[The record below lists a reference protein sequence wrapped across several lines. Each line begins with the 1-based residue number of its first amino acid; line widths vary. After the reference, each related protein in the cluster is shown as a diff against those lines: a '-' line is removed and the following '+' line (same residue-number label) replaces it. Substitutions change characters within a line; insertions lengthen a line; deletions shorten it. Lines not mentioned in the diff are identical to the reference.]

1 MLPKTQRVTK
11 TLFPEL
17 LGKGVFCSSATFS
30 ARLLSSPTI
39 KCSVVVSKKAAGTA
53 VLRNRLKRRFAAALE
68 NVLAAA
74 RKNGSLKAPFTAAFF
89 VKVAGGKVAKGA
101 AVAAKEVSLSEIEAE
116 ILALLKKV
124 KLV

>member
-1 MLPKTQRVTK
+1 MLPKAQRVTK

-30 ARLLSSPTI
+30 ARLLASPTL

-68 NVLAAA
+68 NVLAKA
-74 RKNGSLKAPFTAAFF
+74 RKNDSLEAPFMGAFF
-89 VKVAGGKVAKGA
+89 VKVPVVKTAKGA
-101 AVAAKEVSLSEIEAE
+101 AGQAKEASLPEIEAE

>member
-1 MLPKTQRVTK
+1 MLKKTQRVTK

-17 LGKGVFCSSATFS
+17 LGKGVFCSSTTFT
-30 ARLLSSPTI
+30 ARFLTSPTL

-68 NVLAAA
+68 NVLDKVQ
-74 RKNGSLKAPFTAAFF
+74 KNGSLKAPFMGAFF
-89 VKVAGGKVAKGA
+89 VKVPAGQVVKGVKNTA
-101 AVAAKEVSLSEIEAE
+101 PEIPLADIEAE
-116 ILALLKKV
+116 ILLLLKKV

>member
-1 MLPKTQRVTK
+1 MLPKAQRVTK

-17 LGKGVFCSSATFS
+17 LGKGVFCSSASFT
-30 ARLLSSPTI
+30 ARLLSSPTV

-53 VLRNRLKRRFAAALE
+53 VLRNRIKRRFAAALE
-68 NVLAAA
+68 NVLVAVQ
-74 RKNGSLKAPFTAAFF
+74 KNGSLKAPFAGAFF
-89 VKVAGGKVAKGA
+89 VKVPRG
-101 AVAAKEVSLSEIEAE
+101 ETSLAEIEAE

>member
-30 ARLLSSPTI
+30 ARLLSSPTL

-68 NVLAAA
+68 NVLSVVQ
-74 RKNGSLKAPFTAAFF
+74 KNGSLKAPFMGAFF
-89 VKVAGGKVAKGA
+89 VKVVGGKAVKGA
-101 AVAAKEVSLSEIEAE
+101 VGGAKEVPLPEIEAE

>member
-1 MLPKTQRVTK
+1 MLPKAQRVTK

-30 ARLLSSPTI
+30 ARLIESPKV

-53 VLRNRLKRRFAAALE
+53 VLRNRIKRRFAAALE
-68 NVLAAA
+68 TVLADIQKKGA
-74 RKNGSLKAPFTAAFF
+74 LKKTFAGAFF
-89 VKVAGGKVAKGA
+89 VRVEAKC
-101 AVAAKEVSLSEIEAE
+101 AVKERPIAELEAE

>member
-1 MLPKTQRVTK
+1 MLPKAQRVTK

-17 LGKGVFCSSATFS
+17 LGKGVFCSSAGFT
-30 ARLLSSPTI
+30 ARLLASPTL

-53 VLRNRLKRRFAAALE
+53 VLRNRLKRRFTAALE
-68 NVLAAA
+68 NVLAKAQ
-74 RKNGSLKAPFTAAFF
+74 KNGSLKAPFMGAFF
-89 VKVAGGKVAKGA
+89 VKVAGGKVT
-101 AVAAKEVSLSEIEAE
+101 KEVPLAEIETE

>member
-30 ARLLSSPTI
+30 ARLLASPTL

-53 VLRNRLKRRFAAALE
+53 VLRNRIKRRFAAALE
-68 NVLAAA
+68 NVLAEV
-74 RKNGSLKAPFTAAFF
+74 RKNGSLKAPFTGAFF
-89 VKVAGGKVAKGA
+89 VRVSGGNAAKGEKGP
-101 AVAAKEVSLSEIEAE
+101 KEVSFPEIESEI
-116 ILALLKKV
+116 LMLLKKV